1 MTQQEK
7 INDWFETE
15 FPKTF
20 DKLVLDIG
28 QGRIAAFGAYIIT
41 VCPHYTQVE
50 KNNTSCVQ
58 FRDRR
63 SAMSWCVA
71 DHLGDY
77 DLARR
82 IENLDRSRVL
92 CQNDLHSR
100 SQLSSRSKNDRF
112 KETVSTKLAYKRDHL
127 HRLENEL
134 AKCIDRAKYLQLR
147 GFQNEIARARR
158 T

>member
-7 INDWFETE
+7 INNWFETE

-20 DKLVLDIG
+20 DKLVLDLG
-28 QGRIAAFGAYIIT
+28 QGRITAFGSYMIT
-41 VCPHYTQVE
+41 IGKDYTQVE
-50 KNNTSCVQ
+50 KNHVMCAKFQ
-58 FRDRR
+58 DRR

-77 DLARR
+77 NLARR

-92 CQNDLHSR
+92 CMDDIQFR
-100 SQLSSRSKNDRF
+100 SQMSARSKSDRF
-112 KETVSTKLAYKRDHL
+112 KATVATKLSYKREHL
-127 HRLENEL
+127 FRLENEL

-147 GFQNEIARARR
+147 GFQK
-158 T
+158 